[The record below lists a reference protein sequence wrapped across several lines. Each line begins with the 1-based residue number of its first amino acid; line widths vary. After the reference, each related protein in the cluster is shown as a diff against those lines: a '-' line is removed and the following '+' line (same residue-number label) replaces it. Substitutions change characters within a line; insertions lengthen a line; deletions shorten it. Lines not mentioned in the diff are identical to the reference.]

1 VMRGNESYG
10 TAVQFVH
17 SSEEKGD
24 GRQRTAQR
32 RRSERQFLGTVL
44 RWKKEKG
51 AGWAMGRSGRVGRM
65 PLGPARRENK
75 EENGMGR
82 KDDWAKMENWL
93 RI

>member
-1 VMRGNESYG
+1 VMRENEGYE
-10 TAVQFVH
+10 TTVRFVH

-24 GRQRTAQR
+24 GWRRTAQR
-32 RRSERQFLGTVL
+32 SGSERRLSGTVP
-44 RWKKEKG
+44 RRKKENG
-51 AGWAMGRSGRVGRM
+51 ARWAMDQSGRVGRM

-82 KDDWAKMENWL
+82 EDDWAEMENRL